1 MKSEGAET
9 VEEIR
14 SLVEMETGGK
24 GEIVRIDGGEGMV
37 KRLWV
42 LGVVPGKRIE
52 KVSSI
57 IGKGPVVIRLG
68 QQEIALGRGIAQRI
82 LVRVER

>member
-1 MKSEGAET
+1 MKSEGAEA

>member
-1 MKSEGAET
+1 
-9 VEEIR
+9 VEDIR

>member
-9 VEEIR
+9 VEDIR

>member
-1 MKSEGAET
+1 M
-9 VEEIR
+9 EEVC
-14 SLVEMETGGK
+14 SLVEMETGSK
-24 GEIVRIDGGEGMV
+24 GEIICIDGSEGMV

-42 LGVVPGKRIE
+42 LGVVPGKKIE
-52 KVSSI
+52 KISSI